1 MLHRQRRVRIQAH
14 MFVRAQELRAV
25 FFRNSL
31 SMYTPSPVEAYCF
44 TFLTLEDSEAWMRSV
59 DASGALH
66 FPPRIFPAQICM
78 QTHSRS
84 TPRGPLRPHAAARVV
99 CPAAAAAASVCC
111 S

>member
-66 FPPRIFPAQICM
+66 FPPRIFSRANLHADTLTQHAQGTPA
-78 QTHSRS
+78 TSRRCTRRLS
-84 TPRGPLRPHAAARVV
+84 CR
-99 CPAAAAAASVCC
+99 SYC